1 MLFLIPKALD
11 VISPLLLLVFAIL
24 VNRSR
29 PGRDYMIWF
38 IAAQAGLNTIAYV
51 LDQILLKSN
60 LPLYHLNCLVSFLIL
75 SAYFSTILHFRKARF
90 MLSVVLALYLVFFFI
105 NLMLW
110 ENIWSFNSNSFSI
123 ASLILVTYCFLFYL
137 EKLIHPATTNMA
149 ESRDFW
155 YVTGIFTYYAGSFV
169 IFATYRKFT
178 QLNVQHLG
186 VLWQAHNIIFL
197 ILCLY
202 LFKAILCKPSQEKFS
217 L

>member
-1 MLFLIPKALD
+1 M
-11 VISPLLLLVFAIL
+11 VW
-24 VNRSR
+24 
-29 PGRDYMIWF
+29 Y
-38 IAAQAGLNTIAYV
+38 IAAQAGLNSIAWV
-51 LDQILLKSN
+51 LDQVFDCRN
-60 LPLYHLNCLVSFLIL
+60 LPLYHLNCLISFLIL
-75 SAYFSTILHFRKARF
+75 SAYFSTILHFSKARF
-90 MLSVVLALYLVFFFI
+90 MLLVVLALYMVFFFV

-110 ENIWSFNSNSFSI
+110 ESIWAFNSNSFSI
-123 ASLILVTYCFLFYL
+123 ASLILITYCFLFYL
-137 EKLIHPATTNMA
+137 EKLIHPATTNIA

-169 IFATYRKFT
+169 ILGTYRVFT
-178 QLNVQHLG
+178 QLHVKNLG

>member
-1 MLFLIPKALD
+1 MLSLIPKALD
-11 VISPLLLLVFAIL
+11 AISSLLLLVFAL
-24 VNRSR
+24 RGNRSGM
-29 PGRDYMIWF
+29 GRDYMIWF
-38 IAAQAGLNTIAYV
+38 IAAQALLNSTAYV
-51 LDQILLKSN
+51 MDQILMKNN

-75 SAYFSTILHFRKARF
+75 SAYFSTILHFSRGRF
-90 MLSVVLALYLVFFFI
+90 MLSVATALYLVFFFI

-110 ENIWSFNSNSFSI
+110 ESIWSFNSNSFSI
-123 ASLILVTYCFLFYL
+123 ASFILITYCFLFYL
-137 EKLIHPATTNMA
+137 EKLIHPATTNIA

-155 YVTGIFTYYAGSFV
+155 YVTGIFTYYAGSFA
-169 IFATYRKFT
+169 ILGTYRVFT
-178 QLNVQHLG
+178 QLNVQNLG